1 MGAEPLSKHFPRRNR
16 IISGLSLGTVV
27 VEAGKK
33 SGALIT
39 AYNALEQSREVFAVP
54 GEIRSPKSTGTNKLI
69 KEGAKLI
76 ENVDDILDEIPQWQD
91 RAKSEEN
98 TQQFQMTLSGREK
111 KLWDILSNT
120 PIHVDSLADQARME
134 VSETLSVLLSL
145 ELKDAVKQ
153 AAGMMFMRR

>member
-1 MGAEPLSKHFPRRNR
+1 
-16 IISGLSLGTVV
+16 V

-54 GEIRSPKSTGTNKLI
+54 GDVRSKKSAGTHKLI

-76 ENVDDILDEIPQWQD
+76 EGVEDILEEIPQWQD
-91 RAKSEEN
+91 QSKSAEDSNRFIE
-98 TQQFQMTLSGREK
+98 MLSGKEK
-111 KLWDILSNT
+111 QLWEILST
-120 PIHVDSLADQARME
+120 QPIHVDALADQAKID
-134 VSETLSVLLSL
+134 VSETLSLLLSL

-153 AAGMMFMRR
+153 MAGMMFMRR